1 MVKWYSLFSHTGR
14 ETEAVQTFL
23 KGKLQLQVAVTNNL
37 KYEGPLPCI
46 KLDSGKRINEWLL
59 EPGNVEPGSVVTLNG
74 YMRIIPAEVLEYLAS
89 IDCKV
94 YNIHPA
100 PIQLYPDLRG
110 KDPQERLSDGIQ
122 SGKYVYIGAVIHN
135 VDAGVD
141 TGSIVNWRIELADPS
156 MTKEYLYEHLHEIGT
171 EMWVEMLEEYAN
183 GKNN

>member
-14 ETEAVQTFL
+14 ETESVQTSL
-23 KGKLQLQVAVTNNL
+23 KDKLQLQVAVTNNL
-37 KYEGPLPCI
+37 KYEGSLPCI

-74 YMRIIPAEVLEYLAS
+74 YMRIIPEEVLEYLAS
-89 IDCKV
+89 VDCKV

-110 KDPQERLSDGIQ
+110 KDPQERLYDGIQ

-135 VDAGVD
+135 VDTGVD

-171 EMWVEMLEEYAN
+171 EMWVEMVEEYAN